1 MKPEAADHVLTEQ
14 ERDQFERD
22 GYLIIEDAL
31 EPDHVHRLKE
41 AVDRVAA
48 AERDEHQ
55 IPPDKRVRVN
65 DFTSRDEAF
74 MDLVDWYRTFP
85 KVWGIL
91 GWNIQLYA
99 ATLKVTPARDE
110 VQEGGEP
117 KMGWHQ
123 DTSRLNIELET
134 SPRPRISM
142 KIAYF
147 LSDCSEPGRGNLY
160 VIPGS
165 HETNSIDFG
174 NGDRKSEV
182 EGAFRYWYPKAAPCC
197 SIAACGTRP
206 AATTGPARALSWFY
220 GYSYRWFRP
229 RDDQT
234 AGRFWDGFDPIR
246 HQLFGASTTAKG
258 YTSPTAEDAPLR
270 EWICEH
276 LGEGAVMG

>member
-1 MKPEAADHVLTEQ
+1 
-14 ERDQFERD
+14 
-22 GYLIIEDAL
+22 
-31 EPDHVHRLKE
+31 
-41 AVDRVAA
+41 
-48 AERDEHQ
+48 
-55 IPPDKRVRVN
+55 
-65 DFTSRDEAF
+65 
-74 MDLVDWYRTFP
+74 
-85 KVWGIL
+85 
-91 GWNIQLYA
+91 
-99 ATLKVTPARDE
+99 
-110 VQEGGEP
+110 
-117 KMGWHQ
+117 MGWHQ

-182 EGAFRYWYPKAAPCC
+182 EGGIPVLVPEGGAVLFDRRLWHSPSRNY
-197 SIAACGTRP
+197 GTSPR
-206 AATTGPARALSWFY
+206 TVLFY

-246 HQLFGASTTAKG
+246 RQLFGASTTAKG

-270 EWICEH
+270 EWIGEH
-276 LGEGAVMG
+276 CGEEAVMV